1 MSERTKEELDIDTF
15 FKEVIR
21 RIEEGMKHRDAIE
34 LTAVIMGG
42 AITPLVS
49 QAINKYQEAIHVN
62 TELSKQERVD
72 EYALASMGKLWHG
85 EDFEESAEEMTC
97 TTEEI
102 FVDSLYFILKY
113 VKKEEENALEEAL
126 KANDKVSG
134 DKTSRA
140 KIIRMVLSV

>member
-1 MSERTKEELDIDTF
+1 MGERIKEELNIDAF
-15 FKEVIR
+15 FKEVVR
-21 RIEEGMKHRDAIE
+21 RIEEGMKHRDAID

-42 AITPLVS
+42 AIAALVS
-49 QAINKYQEAIHVN
+49 QAINKYQEAIHVD

-85 EDFEESAEEMTC
+85 EDFKESAKEMTC

-113 VKKEEENALEEAL
+113 AKKEEENALKEAL
-126 KANDKVSG
+126 KANDKVCG
-134 DKTSRA
+134 DKTARA